1 LPEVPAVRATAS
13 KVAALLAACALAL
26 TLAGCTASAPSSAE
40 QGGRLRVVAAE
51 SCWGSIAEQLGGDKV
66 HVTALISNPNA
77 DPHDYEPT
85 VTDARAMANA
95 NYVVYNGI
103 GYDPWAQ
110 RLLGANPVRGR
121 AVLDVGN
128 VAGVA
133 AGGNPHQWYSPS
145 VVHAV
150 VRTIAADYTKLDP
163 TDAAYFER
171 RRQKFETQSLANYDA
186 LVSQIASMYAGTPIG
201 ASESLVAPLA
211 AAMHLKLIT
220 PPGLLTAVSEGVDP
234 SAADKAL
241 TDRQIKAKQIAVF
254 VYNRQNS
261 TPDVMTLVAEAKA
274 AGIEVVTVTETPEPA
289 GSQFQDWQV
298 AQLRQLKDAL
308 SKATGR

>member
-1 LPEVPAVRATAS
+1 VRAPPPRAAS
-13 KVAALLAACALAL
+13 IVAACALAFA
-26 TLAGCTASAPSSAE
+26 LAGCIASAPPSA
-40 QGGRLRVVAAE
+40 GTAGRIRVVAAE

-66 HVTALISNPNA
+66 HVTSLISNPNA

-85 VTDARAMANA
+85 VGDARAMANA

-110 RLLGANPVRGR
+110 RLLGANPVQGR
-121 AVLDVGN
+121 AVLDIGT

-145 VVHAV
+145 VVRAV
-150 VRTIAADYTKLDP
+150 VRAIAADYAKLDP

-171 RRQKFETQSLANYDA
+171 RRQEFETRILADYDA
-186 LVSQIASMYAGTPIG
+186 LVSQIASTYAGTPIG

-211 AAMHLKLIT
+211 AALHLKLIT

-241 TDRQIKAKQIAVF
+241 ADRQIKTKQIAVF

-261 TPDVMTLVAEAKA
+261 TPDVMALVAEAKA
-274 AGIEVVTVTETPEPA
+274 AGIEVVTVTETPEPTGA
-289 GSQFQDWQV
+289 LFQDWQV
-298 AQLRQLKDAL
+298 AQLRQIKDAL